1 MSAGRLLHV
10 LGGSPWQT
18 PTVQRARELGLRVLV
33 TDMYA
38 ERPAYAVADLHEQV
52 DITDLEATLEV
63 ARRHGVQG
71 VLCDTTDVGVCTAAF
86 VAERL
91 GLPGMGLETARNFTD
106 KARMRDCARRAGWQL
121 PAFERVHSRAD
132 LDAAAARIGPRLVL
146 KPVDNQS
153 GRGVSIVDGPAGLA
167 AAFERARAFSRSGEL
182 IAEQWVE
189 GPEIIVDGF
198 SLHAKVQ
205 ILGIAAKVPYVDNP
219 TISSRI
225 EYLSG
230 TAFDALA
237 GRVTAAAQRLITA
250 MGLGN
255 GVFHAE
261 FILHHGQPVPIDVA
275 ARGGGVMIYTH
286 VLKHVCGVDVMAAMI
301 RLAMGEAVTVAP
313 IAARR
318 GASVDFFRLPAGR
331 LQEFCG
337 VADAC
342 ALPGIAAVHL
352 NAVQGDEVGSLL
364 KKDDRPGFVVALA
377 ETTSEAVTRAQAAK
391 LCLSARLDDGRV
403 VPIA

>member
-18 PTVQRARELGLRVLV
+18 PTVRRARELGFRVLV

-86 VAERL
+86 VAEQL
-91 GLPGMGLETARNFTD
+91 GLPGMGLEAARNFAD
-106 KARMRDCARRAGWQL
+106 KARMRDCARRAGWRL

-132 LDAAAARIGPRLVL
+132 LDAAAARIGPSLVV

-167 AAFERARAFSRSGEL
+167 AAFERAQAFSRGGEL
-182 IAEQWVE
+182 IAEQLVE

-198 SLHAKVQ
+198 ALQGRVH
-205 ILGIAAKVPYVDNP
+205 ILGIAAKLPYADNP

-225 EYLSG
+225 DYLAG
-230 TAFDALA
+230 TAFDALT
-237 GRVTAAAQRLITA
+237 GRVTAAAQRLIVE

-255 GVFHAE
+255 GIFHAE
-261 FILHHGQPVPIDVA
+261 FILHRGQPVPIDVA
-275 ARGGGVMIYTH
+275 ARGGGVMIYTR
-286 VLKHVCGVDVMAAMI
+286 VLEHVCGVDVMAAMI
-301 RLAMGEAVTVAP
+301 RLAMGEAVTIVP

-318 GASVDFFRLPAGR
+318 GASIDFFRLPMGR

-337 VADAC
+337 VAEAC
-342 ALPGIAAVHL
+342 GLPGVAAVHL
-352 NAVQGDEVGSLL
+352 GAAPGDGVGPLL
-364 KKDDRPGFVVALA
+364 QKDDRPGFVLALA
-377 ETTSEAVTRAQAAK
+377 ETTTEAVARAAAAK
-391 LCLSARLDDGRV
+391 QRLSARMDDGRV
-403 VPIA
+403 VAIT

>member
-18 PTVQRARELGLRVLV
+18 PTVQRARELGFRVLV

-38 ERPAYAVADLHEQV
+38 DRPAYAVADFHEQV

-86 VAERL
+86 VAEQL
-91 GLPGMGLETARNFTD
+91 GLPGLGLETARNFTD
-106 KARMRDCARRAGWQL
+106 KARMRDCARRAGWRL
-121 PAFERVHSRAD
+121 PAFERIRCRAD
-132 LDAAAARIGPRLVL
+132 LDAAAARLGPTLVV

-153 GRGVSIVDGPAGLA
+153 GRGVSIVDGPAELA
-167 AAFERARAFSRSGEL
+167 AAFERAQAFSRSGDL

-189 GPEIIVDGF
+189 GPEFIVDGF
-198 SLHAKVQ
+198 VLQAQVQ
-205 ILGIAAKVPYVDNP
+205 ILGIAAKTPYADNP

-225 EYLSG
+225 DYVSG
-230 TAFDALA
+230 AAFDALT
-237 GRVTAAAQRLITA
+237 GRVTAAAQRLIAA

-255 GVFHAE
+255 GIFHAE
-261 FILHHGQPVPIDVA
+261 FILHRGQLVPIDVA

-301 RLAMGEAVTVAP
+301 RLAMGEAVTIAP

-318 GASVDFFRLPAGR
+318 GASIDFLRLPAGR
-331 LQEFCG
+331 LLEFCG

-352 NAVQGDEVGSLL
+352 NAVQGDDVGSLL

-377 ETTSEAVTRAQAAK
+377 ETTTEAVARAQAAK
-391 LCLSARLDDGRV
+391 LCLSARLVDDRI